1 MCIIS
6 DVDNP
11 YTVHSWT
18 EMGLLFLS
26 YAKYELPPKEVSDV
40 VRQGLKWGPA
50 SQMFPPPPLYLC

>member
-11 YTVHSWT
+11 YTVHSQS

-26 YAKYELPPKEVSDV
+26 YAECELPPKEVSDV
-40 VRQGLKWGPA
+40 VRQGLK
-50 SQMFPPPPLYLC
+50 